1 MRVAECLQK
10 VVGDWTGRWSEEWGK
25 PPNEPPTNHPK
36 KPPKETTQRN
46 HPKKPPKETTQR
58 NPRNRT
64 SVIVQGGTKQPAGNA
79 WKPLTAT
86 VCYCVLGGDKGS
98 AADLCLLQ
106 SEVGRGMRGEKA

>member
-10 VVGDWTGRWSEEWGK
+10 VVGDWTGRWSEEWGA
-25 PPNEPPTNHPK
+25 NHQTNH
-36 KPPKETTQRN
+36 QQ
-46 HPKKPPKETTQR
+46 TTQR

-106 SEVGRGMRGEKA
+106 SEVGRGMRGVKA